1 MVDCEKAARLTFVYV
16 VLLGLELFLKGFLN
30 GVSDSWIDLALEL
43 LQWLRVFYV
52 DSSVEVEDFLLF
64 VKKLQVHYSFPAL
77 LLDVK

>member
-1 MVDCEKAARLTFVYV
+1 MVDCEKAAGLTFVYV

-43 LQWLRVFYV
+43 LQWLWVFYV